1 MNVRRDEWPIAAIVA
16 VSRAVSGEM
25 DDRIADHERRLHSQR
40 QVAPPPRAPFKAY
53 PHKERNIPGEDL
65 ERMVELIET
74 GEENVYTLA
83 ASFGYPV
90 SLVERELADHRS
102 NWREHVRA
110 RAAM

>member
-1 MNVRRDEWPIAAIVA
+1 MSARHDDWPVAAIVA
-16 VSRAVSGEM
+16 ISRAVNGEM
-25 DDRIADHERRLHSQR
+25 DERIADHERRLHHHHE
-40 QVAPPPRAPFKAY
+40 VTPPPRAPFKAY
-53 PHKERNIPGEDL
+53 PHRDKSIPGRDL
-65 ERMVELIET
+65 ERMIELIES

-83 ASFGYPV
+83 ASFGYPI